1 MLFAEISD
9 LATGVQLTTMVLFC
23 ETDEF
28 DDWWEENKMDLGCS
42 TDVPEGTPCLYKFS
56 HLQENF
62 EDIDLDDGVY
72 FPCWNPYGDDGWE
85 QKNRPFIENV
95 AMGCKPVCDSFINED
110 GTLMDAD
117 GTLAMERQILRD
129 CEYVWKPECRQ
140 WKKPP
145 SD

>member
-1 MLFAEISD
+1 MQIRGFEKPPSSRYVHRGKGAKCERMSCVPFA
-9 LATGVQLTTMVLFC
+9 
-23 ETDEF
+23 
-28 DDWWEENKMDLGCS
+28 
-42 TDVPEGTPCLYKFS
+42 
-56 HLQENF
+56 HL
-62 EDIDLDDGVY
+62 DLDDGVY